1 MGATRNRNYNSI
13 LKNISYHYGILGL
26 DLDATKEE
34 LIRAYKEAHKMWDA
48 ERCADDPSFCK
59 KALKK
64 TKEIDKAYEKILIYM
79 THPQYQHH
87 PFGGRQPLAA
97 DPEIPVKKKVK
108 EEPPQKRMKISVPRL
123 SLFAVKPLTAIPN
136 IMFLSYVIVVIAT
149 KIFRYEAFSVNLLP
163 VIFKVSFGL
172 LLPPLIGCLAFN
184 FVHGDASKA
193 KIASIVVTSLWLL
206 VVFPFEANIY
216 QKMLQKND
224 AALENTEA
232 PLADAEW
239 INKANELKGKK
250 QYAAAIQAYS
260 KALKINPASA
270 EAYYGRAV
278 LYSLQEKE
286 TEFVDDCK
294 SAARLGNVDAIK
306 ALTRLNIAF

>member
-1 MGATRNRNYNSI
+1 MGNTRTRRYESV

-34 LIRAYKEAHKMWDA
+34 LTRAYKEAHKLWDA
-48 ERCADDPSFCK
+48 ERYAGDPILCK
-59 KALKK
+59 KALNK
-64 TKEIDKAYEKILIYM
+64 TEEIDKAYENILIYM

-87 PFGGRQPLAA
+87 PFGGSQPLAA
-97 DPEIPVKKKVK
+97 DLEMPVKNYVI
-108 EEPPQKRMKISVPRL
+108 EEPPLEKIKRSVPRI

-136 IMFLSYVIVVIAT
+136 IMFLSYVLVVIAT
-149 KIFRYEAFSVNLLP
+149 KIFTYEAFSVHLLP
-163 VIFKVSFGL
+163 VIFRVSFGL

-184 FVHGDASKA
+184 FIHGDAAKA

-216 QKMLQKND
+216 QKYLHKD
-224 AALENTEA
+224 DVALESPGA
-232 PLADAEW
+232 PLAETEW
-239 INKANELKGKK
+239 INKANEFKRKK
-250 QYAAAIQAYS
+250 QYTAAIQAYS
-260 KALKINPASA
+260 RALKLNPASA

-278 LYSLQEKE
+278 LYSLQDKE

-294 SAARLGNVDAIK
+294 SAARLGNIDAIK